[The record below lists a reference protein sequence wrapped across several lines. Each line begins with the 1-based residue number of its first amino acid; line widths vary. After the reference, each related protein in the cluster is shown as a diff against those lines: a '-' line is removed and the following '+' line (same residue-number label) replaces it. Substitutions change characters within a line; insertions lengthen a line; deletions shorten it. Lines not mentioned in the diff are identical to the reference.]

1 MMMRSLLIVILLFT
15 SAQASA
21 RISAYEFDNAEQE
34 SIYTELVDELRCLV
48 CQNQTIADSN
58 AELAQDMKRKT
69 HELVMQGKTKKEISD
84 FMVQRYGN
92 FVQYKPPVE
101 PTTYLLWAGPF
112 IILFIGLFFLIKI
125 IRNRKIEKP
134 ATLSDVDRSRA
145 EDLLNIKDE

>member
-1 MMMRSLLIVILLFT
+1 MMMRSLLIVILLFA

-21 RISAYEFDNAEQE
+21 RIAAYEFENAEQE
-34 SIYTELVDELRCLV
+34 STYKELIHELRCLV

-92 FVQYKPPVE
+92 FVQYKPPVTS
-101 PTTYLLWAGPF
+101 TTYLLWTGPF
-112 IILFIGLFFLIKI
+112 IILFIGLFMLIKI
-125 IRNRKIEKP
+125 IRNRKVEKP
-134 ATLSDVDRSRA
+134 AVLSEDDKSRA
-145 EDLLNIKDE
+145 ADLLNTKGE

>member
-1 MMMRSLLIVILLFT
+1 MMMRSLLIVLLLFA
-15 SAQASA
+15 SSHASA
-21 RISAYEFDNAEQE
+21 RIAAYEFDNAEQE
-34 SIYTELVDELRCLV
+34 SVYNELVDELRCLV

-92 FVQYKPPVE
+92 FVQYKPPVD

-125 IRNRKIEKP
+125 IRNRKVEKP
-134 ATLSDVDRSRA
+134 AVLSDDDKSRA
-145 EDLLNIKDE
+145 ADLLNTKTK

>member
-1 MMMRSLLIVILLFT
+1 MMRSLLIVILLFT

-34 SIYTELVDELRCLV
+34 SIYNELVDELRCLV

>member
-34 SIYTELVDELRCLV
+34 SIYNELVDELRCLV

>member
-34 SIYTELVDELRCLV
+34 SIYNELVDELRCLV

-125 IRNRKIEKP
+125 IRNRKVEKP
-134 ATLSDVDRSRA
+134 AVLSDDDKSRA
-145 EDLLNIKDE
+145 ADLLNTKGE

>member
-21 RISAYEFDNAEQE
+21 RISAYEFDNTEQE
-34 SIYTELVDELRCLV
+34 SIYNELVDELRCLV

-92 FVQYKPPVE
+92 FVQYKPPVD

-125 IRNRKIEKP
+125 IRNRKVEKP
-134 ATLSDVDRSRA
+134 AVLSDEDKSRA
-145 EDLLNIKDE
+145 ADLLNTKGE

>member
-1 MMMRSLLIVILLFT
+1 MRSLLIVILLFA

-21 RISAYEFDNAEQE
+21 RISAYEFDNADQE
-34 SIYTELVDELRCLV
+34 SIYNELVDELRCLV

-92 FVQYKPPVE
+92 FVQYKPPVDS
-101 PTTYLLWAGPF
+101 TTYLLWSGPF
-112 IILFIGLFFLIKI
+112 IIMFIGLFFLIKI
-125 IRNRKIEKP
+125 IRNRKVAKP
-134 ATLSDVDRSRA
+134 EALSQDDKSRA
-145 EDLLNIKDE
+145 ADLLNTKNK

>member
-21 RISAYEFDNAEQE
+21 RISAYEFDNAQQE
-34 SIYTELVDELRCLV
+34 SIYNELVDELRCLV

-125 IRNRKIEKP
+125 IRNRKVEKP
-134 ATLSDVDRSRA
+134 AVLSDDDKSRA
-145 EDLLNIKDE
+145 ADLLNTKGE